1 MYSWPGE
8 REEGIASFVQ
18 MYGGPRIL
26 LWLKDLCVEER
37 RLSHFLGSFST
48 YM

>member
-18 MYGGPRIL
+18 MYGGPHIL
-26 LWLKDLCVEER
+26 LWLKDLCVEGR